1 VTGLRRP
8 DPAPTDPTAPVRDR
22 APATAPGGARESALE
37 TAPLEPR
44 PWIER
49 IGLAFIAAILV
60 VVFGVIAAASFAT
73 GELFLALMAGLG
85 ALMTAWAG
93 GRTLLRG

>member
-1 VTGLRRP
+1 
-8 DPAPTDPTAPVRDR
+8 VRDR
-22 APATAPGGARESALE
+22 ALEGALEGALE